1 MIPAQP
7 CAQCCRRRTS
17 SPTARDQRLPQ
28 PLDGQTGADRQC
40 FFESCQNRAASA
52 CLPCIIRMLFDDLN
66 SALFEKKTLG
76 SRDWIRYR
84 EKSANRASV
93 GLRQLRRLRT
103 RFPPFFKKIT
113 FGSDRGQI

>member
-1 MIPAQP
+1 MISDQP
-7 CAQCCRRRTS
+7 CNQFCRRRISIS
-17 SPTARDQRLPQ
+17 SARDQPLPQ
-28 PLDGQTGADRQC
+28 AFDGKTGADRQC

-52 CLPCIIRMLFDDLN
+52 CFPCIIRMLFDDLK